1 MTKTSGPEEKAGEFS
16 KYFSSLIDPRR
27 TTKGNLQHYLSDIII
42 LTVSA
47 IICGADNWELVMAF
61 GENQLDWL
69 KSRGNFS
76 NGIPSSDTLGRVFA
90 ALDPKSFNAC
100 FINWIESIREH
111 SHGEVIA
118 VDGKSVRG
126 ANPKKNGGKMPHI
139 VSAFASTNGVT
150 LGQVKVDEKS
160 NEITAIPKLLDLL
173 FLEGC
178 TVTIDAMGCQ
188 TDIASKII
196 EKQANYILAVK
207 GNQGNLE
214 QAITDTVL
222 LEKPETL
229 HTGEDFGHG
238 RIETRTCYAYGELG
252 HIEGYE
258 KWEGLKSIVKIET
271 QTYEKVSG
279 KMAKEQRYYI
289 SSLPPDA
296 EVLNSKIRK
305 HWTVENNLH
314 WTLDV
319 EFGEDRS
326 RKRNGNAAENH
337 NILLKMAMTM
347 LATDNSKKTSKRT
360 KRLKAALNPKYRDK
374 LWGF

>member
-1 MTKTSGPEEKAGEFS
+1 MTKTLGPEGQAAEFL
-16 KYFSSLIDPRR
+16 KHFSSLKDPRR
-27 TTKGNLQHYLSDIII
+27 TTKGNLQHLLSDIII

-47 IICGADNWELVMAF
+47 IMCGADNWELVEVF
-61 GENQLDWL
+61 GKNQLDWL

-90 ALDPKSFNAC
+90 LLDPKSFNAC

-111 SHGEVIA
+111 SHGEVVA
-118 VDGKSVRG
+118 VDGKSIRG

-196 EKQANYILAVK
+196 EKQADYILAVK

-214 QAITDTVL
+214 QAIADTVL
-222 LEKPETL
+222 FEKPETSSVQ
-229 HTGEDFGHG
+229 EDFGHG
-238 RIETRTCYAYGELG
+238 RIESRTCYAYSELG

-258 KWEGLKSIVKIET
+258 KWGGLKSIVKIET
-271 QTYEKVSG
+271 ETYEKVSG
-279 KMAKEQRYYI
+279 KTTKEQRYYI

-296 EVLNSKIRK
+296 KVLNSNIRK
-305 HWTVENNLH
+305 HWSVENNLH

-326 RKRNGNAAENH
+326 RKRTRNAAENH
-337 NILLKMAMTM
+337 NIVLKMVMTM
-347 LATDNSKKTSKRT
+347 LAMDNSKKTSKRS
-360 KRLKAALNPKYRDK
+360 KRLKAALDPKYRDK